1 MPVGVGPF
9 GAELS
14 PNGNTAY
21 IADLGPGNLSVVDTH
36 THHITT
42 TVSLGT
48 EGSDPFSV
56 AATATAVYVAD
67 QGANALAV
75 IDPHTL
81 KVLTTIPVGNSPY
94 GVAVP

>member
-1 MPVGVGPF
+1 
-9 GAELS
+9 
-14 PNGNTAY
+14 
-21 IADLGPGNLSVVDTH
+21 
-36 THHITT
+36 
-42 TVSLGT
+42 VSLGT